1 MTLPLDAAFY
11 RDLVARAADAIIV
24 ADADGVIRLWNEGAA
39 RIFGFAAAE
48 ALGQSL
54 DLIIPEGL
62 RARHWAGFNQ
72 TMATGESRYGGGDV
86 LAVPALRQDGHRISV
101 EFTIVPFHDAEGR
114 IAGIAA
120 FLRDVTARFEE
131 LKSLRRQLAERG
143 GAL

>member
-1 MTLPLDAAFY
+1 MTLSLDADFY
-11 RDLVARAADAIIV
+11 RALVARAADAIIV
-24 ADADGVIRLWNEGAA
+24 ADADGIIRLWNEGAA

-86 LAVPALRQDGHRISV
+86 LAVPARRQDGSRISV

-120 FLRDVTARFEE
+120 FLRDVSARFEE
-131 LKSLRRQLAERG
+131 VKSLRRQLAERG

>member
-1 MTLPLDAAFY
+1 M
-11 RDLVARAADAIIV
+11 ARAADAIIV
-24 ADADGVIRLWNEGAA
+24 ADADGIIRLWNEGAA

-86 LAVPALRQDGHRISV
+86 LAVPALAQGREPHLGRVHHRPASA
-101 EFTIVPFHDAEGR
+101 TPR
-114 IAGIAA
+114 AA
-120 FLRDVTARFEE
+120 SPASPRSCAT
-131 LKSLRRQLAERG
+131 
-143 GAL
+143 